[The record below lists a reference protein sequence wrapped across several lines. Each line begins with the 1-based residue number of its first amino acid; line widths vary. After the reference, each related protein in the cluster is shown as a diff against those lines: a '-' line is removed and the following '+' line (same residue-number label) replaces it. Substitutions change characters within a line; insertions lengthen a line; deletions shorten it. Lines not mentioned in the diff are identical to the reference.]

1 MRLVII
7 LGRED
12 LCDTLLGKVPNKF
25 QGGWVKMKWLEDNFG
40 ELDEHTTA
48 LKNEQYAQAF
58 ILRLIVDLLMPD
70 KSQNL
75 LAAPTAIMGV
85 VAAPFLRPRV
95 DASYTFSLVTRWNFR
110 LSYVG
115 LPKQLKDIQLLLDQ
129 RPEAKF
135 EWMSYIDPTIV
146 ECILP
151 ENLANQNIEPLHKL
165 DLREKTDKNW
175 REFHKEYIDILDHR
189 NDFILIREPFFTPEM
204 AASAK
209 YMPWFRHHGKSY
221 LLSVEV
227 SSRQIRPRGHDD
239 GLEILGPDH
248 MA

>member
-1 MRLVII
+1 
-7 LGRED
+7 
-12 LCDTLLGKVPNKF
+12 
-25 QGGWVKMKWLEDNFG
+25 MKWLEDNFG

-58 ILRLIVDLLMPD
+58 ILRLIGDLLMPD

-75 LAAPTAIMGV
+75 VHIRWLLHLVDFKECDQLSWGSAVLATLYRELCWTTKPNKMSIDSWLLLLQSWV
-85 VAAPFLRPRV
+85 W
-95 DASYTFSLVTRWNFR
+95 WNFR

-151 ENLANQNIEPLHKL
+151 ENLANQN
-165 DLREKTDKNW
+165 
-175 REFHKEYIDILDHR
+175 HR
-189 NDFILIREPFFTPEM
+189 NDFILIREPFFTPKM

-221 LLSVEV
+221 LLSVEP
-227 SSRQIRPRGHDD
+227 SSRQIHPRGHDNHP
-239 GLEILGPDH
+239 EIL
-248 MA
+248 